1 MSPDD
6 LEQLQETID
15 VLSDPQV
22 LADVREAG
30 AAYAR
35 EGCRSGDRRCPTS
48 TLVIVL
54 AFEIVLTPRVRR
66 APATEPASVRQAPPQ

>member
-35 EGCRSGDRRCPTS
+35 ED
-48 TLVIVL
+48 V
-54 AFEIVLTPRVRR
+54 VRGID
-66 APATEPASVRQAPPQ
+66 AVRQLRP